1 MIDIDA
7 ERSRLTEDGGPAPG
21 GREDT
26 LSLAE
31 VLRILRR
38 RFRLIL
44 LVVAA
49 FLALGAGYALLQ
61 PVEYEASGLVIVGE
75 APDGGAR
82 REAQGIQFDVEGLKA
97 LTSTMAQAAVSRPIV
112 DGALARSGQRATA
125 EQVTPRLQAEP
136 LADTLFVR
144 ITYTDE
150 SPQAA
155 QRFVDAVSTVF
166 AERVDELDPIAIPVG
181 ARVWERAVVPTEP
194 AGPNVAVIAILALV
208 TGTVLGVLAA
218 FLLEGLRNAGVVR
231 RRTA

>member
-1 MIDIDA
+1 MIDVDI
-7 ERSRLTEDGGPAPG
+7 ERSRLTEDPGRAPG
-21 GREDT
+21 ERDDT

-44 LVVAA
+44 LVMAA
-49 FLALGAGYALLQ
+49 FLALGALYALRQ
-61 PVEYEASGLVIVGE
+61 PVEYQASGLVVVGE
-75 APDGGAR
+75 ARDDGTR

-97 LTSTMAQAAVSRPIV
+97 LASTMAQAAVSRPIV
-112 DGALARSGQRATA
+112 EGAIARSGVRATP
-125 EQVTPRLQAEP
+125 EEVTPRLQAEP
-136 LADTLFVR
+136 VADTLFIR

-155 QRFVDAVSTVF
+155 QRVVDAVSSVF

-194 AGPNVAVIAILALV
+194 AAPNVAVIAILALV

-218 FLLEGLRNAGVVR
+218 FLLEGLRNAGVLR